1 MNRLLGKRVLITAAG
16 QGMGRAAALAMAA
29 EGAKVFAT
37 DINVTGLETLSQE
50 NNEIE
55 TFQLDVLDPV
65 AIANAPKKTGA
76 LTTLFNCA
84 GFVHNGTIMDM
95 SEDDWD
101 FSFTLNVRSQFRLIQ
116 AYLPGMLSK
125 KEGSII
131 NMASVAS
138 SIKGAPNRCLYGSTK
153 AAILGLTRAV
163 AADYVGEGIRC
174 NALCPGTIMTPSL
187 EERMRA
193 TGDYENAKLEFLARQ
208 PIGRFAT
215 SDEVLVFLFT
225 LQVTSQ
231 SLRLV
236 PFRSLMVDGAFSQK
250 KKPLPPRL
258 MNSSLHPNE

>member
-1 MNRLLGKRVLITAAG
+1 MNRLLGKKVLITAAA

-37 DINVTGLETLSQE
+37 DINVSELKTLSEE
-50 NNEIE
+50 NNDIE
-55 TFQLDVLDPV
+55 TFELDVMDPI
-65 AIANAPKKTGA
+65 AIANAPEKTGP

-95 SEDDWD
+95 SDDDWD
-101 FSFTLNVRSQFRLIQ
+101 FSFTLNVRSQFRFIR
-116 AYLPGMLSK
+116 AYLPGMLENK
-125 KEGSII
+125 DGSII

-163 AADYVGEGIRC
+163 AADYVSKGIRC

-193 TGDYENAKLEFLARQ
+193 TGNYENAKIEFLARQ

-215 SDEVLVFLFT
+215 SEEVTGILIHLASDDSQFT
-225 LQVTSQ
+225 TGTFQI
-231 SLRLV
+231 
-236 PFRSLMVDGAFSQK
+236 VDGGW
-250 KKPLPPRL
+250 
-258 MNSSLHPNE
+258 SL

>member
-1 MNRLLGKRVLITAAG
+1 MNRLLGKKVLITAAA

-37 DINVTGLETLSQE
+37 DINVSELKTLSEE

-55 TFQLDVLDPV
+55 TFELDVMDPI
-65 AIANAPKKTGA
+65 AIANSPEKTRP

-95 SEDDWD
+95 SDDDWD
-101 FSFTLNVRSQFRLIQ
+101 FSFTLNVRSQFRFIR
-116 AYLPGMLSK
+116 AYLPGMLENK
-125 KEGSII
+125 DGSII

-163 AADYVGEGIRC
+163 AADYVSKGIRC

-193 TGDYENAKLEFLARQ
+193 TGDYENAKIEFLARQ

-215 SDEVLVFLFT
+215 SEEVTGILIHLASDDSQFT
-225 LQVTSQ
+225 TGTFQI
-231 SLRLV
+231 
-236 PFRSLMVDGAFSQK
+236 VDGGW
-250 KKPLPPRL
+250 
-258 MNSSLHPNE
+258 SL

>member
-1 MNRLLGKRVLITAAG
+1 MNRLLGKKVLITAAA

-37 DINVTGLETLSQE
+37 DINVSELKTLSEE

-55 TFQLDVLDPV
+55 TFELDVMDPI
-65 AIANAPKKTGA
+65 AIANAPEKTGP

-95 SEDDWD
+95 SDDDWD
-101 FSFTLNVRSQFRLIQ
+101 FSFTLNVRSQFRFIR
-116 AYLPGMLSK
+116 AYLPGMLENK
-125 KEGSII
+125 DGSII

-153 AAILGLTRAV
+153 AAILGLTKAV
-163 AADYVGEGIRC
+163 AADYVSKGIRC

-187 EERMRA
+187 EDRMRA
-193 TGDYENAKLEFLARQ
+193 TGDYENAKIEFLARQ

-215 SDEVLVFLFT
+215 SEEVTGILIHLASDDSQFT
-225 LQVTSQ
+225 TGTFQI
-231 SLRLV
+231 
-236 PFRSLMVDGAFSQK
+236 VDGGW
-250 KKPLPPRL
+250 
-258 MNSSLHPNE
+258 SL

>member
-1 MNRLLGKRVLITAAG
+1 MNRLLGKKVLITAAA

-37 DINVTGLETLSQE
+37 DINVSELKTLSEE

-55 TFQLDVLDPV
+55 TFELDVMDPI
-65 AIANAPKKTGA
+65 AIANAPEKTGP

-95 SEDDWD
+95 SDDDWD
-101 FSFTLNVRSQFRLIQ
+101 FSFTLNVRSQFRFIR
-116 AYLPGMLSK
+116 AYLPGMLENK
-125 KEGSII
+125 DGSII

-163 AADYVGEGIRC
+163 AADYVSKGIRC

-193 TGDYENAKLEFLARQ
+193 TGNYENAKIEFLARQ

-215 SDEVLVFLFT
+215 SEEVTGILIHHASDDSQFT
-225 LQVTSQ
+225 TGTFQI
-231 SLRLV
+231 
-236 PFRSLMVDGAFSQK
+236 VDGGW
-250 KKPLPPRL
+250 
-258 MNSSLHPNE
+258 SL

>member
-1 MNRLLGKRVLITAAG
+1 MNRLLGKKVLITAAA

-37 DINVTGLETLSQE
+37 DINVNELKTLSEE

-55 TFQLDVLDPV
+55 TFELDVMDPI
-65 AIANAPKKTGA
+65 AIANAPEKTGP

-95 SEDDWD
+95 SDDDWD
-101 FSFTLNVRSQFRLIQ
+101 FSFTLNVRSQFRFIR
-116 AYLPGMLSK
+116 AYLPGMLENK
-125 KEGSII
+125 DGSII

-163 AADYVGEGIRC
+163 ASDYVSKGIRC

-193 TGDYENAKLEFLARQ
+193 TGDYENAKIEFLARQ
-208 PIGRFAT
+208 PIGRFASSEEVT
-215 SDEVLVFLFT
+215 GILIHLASDDSQFT
-225 LQVTSQ
+225 TGTFQI
-231 SLRLV
+231 
-236 PFRSLMVDGAFSQK
+236 VDGGW
-250 KKPLPPRL
+250 
-258 MNSSLHPNE
+258 SL

>member
-1 MNRLLGKRVLITAAG
+1 MGRLLGKKVLITAAG

-37 DINVTGLETLSQE
+37 DINAQTLETLSEE
-50 NNEIE
+50 NNNIE
-55 TFQLDVLDPV
+55 TFILDVLDPD
-65 AIANAPKKTGA
+65 AIAKAPERTGT

-95 SEDDWD
+95 SEDDYD
-101 FSFTLNVRSQFRLIQ
+101 FSFGLNVRSQFRLIR
-116 AYLPGMLSK
+116 AYLPGMLAQK
-125 KEGSII
+125 DGSII

-153 AAILGLTRAV
+153 AAILGLTRAI
-163 AADYVGEGIRC
+163 AADYVDQGIRC

-193 TGDYENAKLEFLARQ
+193 TGNYEDAKVQFLARQ

-215 SDEVLVFLFT
+215 ADEVAGILIHLASDESKFT
-225 LQVTSQ
+225 TGTFQI
-231 SLRLV
+231 
-236 PFRSLMVDGAFSQK
+236 VDGGW
-250 KKPLPPRL
+250 
-258 MNSSLHPNE
+258 SL

>member
-1 MNRLLGKRVLITAAG
+1 MNRLLGKKVLITAAA

-37 DINVTGLETLSQE
+37 DINVSELKTLSEE

-55 TFQLDVLDPV
+55 TFELDVMDPI
-65 AIANAPKKTGA
+65 AIANAPKKTGP

-95 SEDDWD
+95 SDDDWD
-101 FSFTLNVRSQFRLIQ
+101 FSFTLNVRSQFRFIR
-116 AYLPGMLSK
+116 AYLPGMLENK
-125 KEGSII
+125 DGSII

-163 AADYVGEGIRC
+163 AADYVSKGIRC

-193 TGDYENAKLEFLARQ
+193 TGNYENAKIEFLARQ

-215 SDEVLVFLFT
+215 SEEVTGILIHLASDDSQFT
-225 LQVTSQ
+225 TGTFQI
-231 SLRLV
+231 
-236 PFRSLMVDGAFSQK
+236 VDGGW
-250 KKPLPPRL
+250 
-258 MNSSLHPNE
+258 SL

>member
-1 MNRLLGKRVLITAAG
+1 MNRLLGKKVLITAAA

-37 DINVTGLETLSQE
+37 DINVSELKTLSEE

-55 TFQLDVLDPV
+55 TFELDVMDPI
-65 AIANAPKKTGA
+65 AIANAPEKTGP

-95 SEDDWD
+95 SDDDWD
-101 FSFTLNVRSQFRLIQ
+101 FSFTLNVRSQFRFIR
-116 AYLPGMLSK
+116 AYLPGMLENK
-125 KEGSII
+125 DGSII

-153 AAILGLTRAV
+153 AAILGLTRAI
-163 AADYVGEGIRC
+163 AADYVSKGIRC

-193 TGDYENAKLEFLARQ
+193 TGNYENAKIEFLARQ

-215 SDEVLVFLFT
+215 SEEVTGILIHLASDDSQFT
-225 LQVTSQ
+225 TGTFQI
-231 SLRLV
+231 
-236 PFRSLMVDGAFSQK
+236 VDGGW
-250 KKPLPPRL
+250 
-258 MNSSLHPNE
+258 SL

>member
-1 MNRLLGKRVLITAAG
+1 
-16 QGMGRAAALAMAA
+16 MGRAAAIAMAN

-37 DINVTGLETLSQE
+37 DINTHALEALSEE
-50 NNEIE
+50 NSEIE
-55 TFQLDVLDPV
+55 IFELDVLDPL
-65 AIANAPKKTGA
+65 AIAKAPKRTGP

-84 GFVHNGTIMDM
+84 GFVHNGTILDM
-95 SEDDWD
+95 SDDEWD
-101 FSFTLNVRSQFRLIQ
+101 FSFSLNVKSQFRLIQ

-125 KEGSII
+125 KDGSII

-163 AADYVGEGIRC
+163 AADYVSKGIRC

-193 TGDYENAKLEFLARQ
+193 TGDYENAKIEFLARQ

-215 SDEVLVFLFT
+215 SEEVAGILIHLASDESKFT
-225 LQVTSQ
+225 TGTFQI
-231 SLRLV
+231 
-236 PFRSLMVDGAFSQK
+236 VDGGW
-250 KKPLPPRL
+250 
-258 MNSSLHPNE
+258 SL

>member
-1 MNRLLGKRVLITAAG
+1 MNRLLGKKVLITAAA

-37 DINVTGLETLSQE
+37 DINVSEIKTLSEE
-50 NNEIE
+50 NNEIA
-55 TFQLDVLDPV
+55 TFELDVMDPI
-65 AIANAPKKTGA
+65 AITNAPEKTGP

-95 SEDDWD
+95 SDDDWD
-101 FSFTLNVRSQFRLIQ
+101 FSFTLNVRSQFRFIR
-116 AYLPGMLSK
+116 AYLPGMLENK
-125 KEGSII
+125 DGSII

-163 AADYVGEGIRC
+163 AADYVSKGIRC

-193 TGDYENAKLEFLARQ
+193 TGDYENAKIEFLARQ

-215 SDEVLVFLFT
+215 SEEVTGILIHLASDDSQFT
-225 LQVTSQ
+225 TGTFQI
-231 SLRLV
+231 
-236 PFRSLMVDGAFSQK
+236 VDGGW
-250 KKPLPPRL
+250 
-258 MNSSLHPNE
+258 SL

>member
-1 MNRLLGKRVLITAAG
+1 MNRLLGKSILITAAG

-37 DINVTGLETLSQE
+37 DININTLNTLSEE
-50 NNEIE
+50 NDEIE
-55 TFQLDVLDPV
+55 TFQLDVMDPI
-65 AIANAPKKTGA
+65 AIAKAPERTGV

-95 SEDDWD
+95 SDDDWD
-101 FSFTLNVRSQFRLIQ
+101 YSFTLNVRSQFRLIRS
-116 AYLPGMLSK
+116 YLRGK
-125 KEGSII
+125 KKKKDGSII

-153 AAILGLTRAV
+153 ASILGLTKAV
-163 AADYVGEGIRC
+163 AADYVSQGIRC

-193 TGDYENAKLEFLARQ
+193 TGDYEKAKIEFLARQ

-215 SDEVLVFLFT
+215 SEEVTGILIHLASDESKFT
-225 LQVTSQ
+225 TGTFQV
-231 SLRLV
+231 
-236 PFRSLMVDGAFSQK
+236 VDGGW
-250 KKPLPPRL
+250 
-258 MNSSLHPNE
+258 SL

>member
-1 MNRLLGKRVLITAAG
+1 MNRLLGKKVLITAAA

-37 DINVTGLETLSQE
+37 DINVSELKTLSEE

-55 TFQLDVLDPV
+55 TFELDVMDPI
-65 AIANAPKKTGA
+65 AIANAPEKTGP

-95 SEDDWD
+95 SDDDWD
-101 FSFTLNVRSQFRLIQ
+101 FSFTLNVRSQFRFIR
-116 AYLPGMLSK
+116 AYLPAMLENK
-125 KEGSII
+125 DGSII

-163 AADYVGEGIRC
+163 AADYVSKGIRC

-193 TGDYENAKLEFLARQ
+193 TGNYENAKIEFLARQ

-215 SDEVLVFLFT
+215 SEEVTGILIHLASDDSQFT
-225 LQVTSQ
+225 TGTFQI
-231 SLRLV
+231 
-236 PFRSLMVDGAFSQK
+236 VDGGW
-250 KKPLPPRL
+250 
-258 MNSSLHPNE
+258 SL